1 MKKISQINEGMW
13 GSALKRSNTCELRK
27 EDISKIHSMMDALSL
42 TESEYTINDD
52 NTIDV
57 FKNNFVIT
65 RHCFIDGEIPYKFRK
80 IYGNCFINLFSLK
93 SLKNI
98 PDIVDGVL
106 KCYYKN
112 KIPFSLSEIKNV
124 CKAKY
129 YITIDIYDGTVP
141 F

>member
-52 NTIDV
+52 NSIDV
-57 FKNNFVIT
+57 FKITFVIT

-80 IYGNCFINLFSLK
+80 IHGNCSINLFSLK

-98 PDIVDGVL
+98 PDIVDGIL
-106 KCYYKN
+106 KCYYNN
-112 KIPFSLSEIKNV
+112 KIPFPLSEIKNV
-124 CKAKY
+124 CKAKD
-129 YITIDIYDGTVP
+129 YITIDISDGTVP